1 MEQTLTSSK
10 QLPHPISWNVGQ
22 KTSEIKTR
30 PKVSGFDGVHF
41 WWALSSKRK
50 HCVRFSSGI
59 NSCESLVR
67 PPNTDKNDDIKIL
80 QKCKTRKIAQYKTHT
95 DWQLHYRNA
104 PWAELNVSYLWSIS
118 PVSNEI
124 TTMPRLDEATMTSSS
139 QQHMIM
145 PISSPA
151 SGTVSNK
158 EPSLMSQT
166 FTTPSSE
173 PMTKWPQ

>member
-67 PPNTDKNDDIKIL
+67 PPNTDKNWWHQNPPKMQNEKNSTIQNTHRLTITLKKCTLSWTECFLPVKYFTSFKWNHDYATFRRSHDDVIV
-80 QKCKTRKIAQYKTHT
+80 TTTH
-95 DWQLHYRNA
+95 DHANLFPSFWHG
-104 PWAELNVSYLWSIS
+104 
-118 PVSNEI
+118 
-124 TTMPRLDEATMTSSS
+124 
-139 QQHMIM
+139 QQ
-145 PISSPA
+145 
-151 SGTVSNK
+151 
-158 EPSLMSQT
+158 
-166 FTTPSSE
+166 
-173 PMTKWPQ
+173 